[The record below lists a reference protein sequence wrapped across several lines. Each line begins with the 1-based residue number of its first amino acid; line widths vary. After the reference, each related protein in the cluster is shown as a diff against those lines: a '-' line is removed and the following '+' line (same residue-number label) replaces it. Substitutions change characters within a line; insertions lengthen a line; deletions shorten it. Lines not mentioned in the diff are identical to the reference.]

1 MDPSQ
6 AQVNHEVY
14 QRKYQRK
21 YQREL
26 ERDHLGRVALMHDG
40 EIVEICNDEGDAY
53 VIGCDKFGLGNFSI
67 KTIGDRPVQMGIV
80 AAATT

>member
-6 AQVNHEVY
+6 AQINHEAY
-14 QRKYQRK
+14 QQKYQRD
-21 YQREL
+21 L

-40 EIVEICNDEGDAY
+40 ELVEIYNDEGDAY
-53 VIGCDKFGLGNFSI
+53 AIGCDKFGLGNFSI